1 MDCVL
6 EYMRANGIEISRDNY
21 LNLAYMGDVPE
32 LDAESESMLPPEFQN
47 EEFTAI
53 NPVSRESTGTFAMGS
68 LDDGFYHGPS
78 APGSRRVKASR
89 HLHLNYLLM
98 SN

>member
-32 LDAESESMLPPEFQN
+32 LDAESESMLPPEIQN
-47 EEFTAI
+47 EEFIDATEI
-53 NPVSRESTGTFAMGS
+53 
-68 LDDGFYHGPS
+68 D
-78 APGSRRVKASR
+78 
-89 HLHLNYLLM
+89 
-98 SN
+98 